1 MKKTILIC
9 FMTLFSSVLLSAETE
24 RGQIS
29 YSGSRGDQ
37 NISLNTEVLKTEYR
51 WVQVAY
57 QQRVCRTETR
67 YRRECRQEAPR
78 RVCRT
83 VNKPQC
89 RIERQCRRDR
99 NGNQVCHRVRVCRDR
114 QVRVCR
120 DEPGRRV
127 CRQVPYQER
136 VCRMETRYRQERR
149 AYQVVDSRTN
159 ANLRF
164 SFTPV
169 GDSSGIRTEIDA
181 VLNREFLSIQTEDF
195 SSPKR
200 ALVFN
205 LNEDSRRSGRDL
217 ILNKTYSIKLKKA
230 DDLFAPINQEISASE
245 INGGLVSF
253 TIGQVNFPENTEF
266 LLRVTS
272 GSVLMD
278 RMLTPSEFTLIKTQ
292 GLTLVSL
299 NLGLLLNAD
308 YSGRE
313 LGVELK
319 VRINQNLILNKT
331 QFSRFERA
339 REFSRIWH

>member
-1 MKKTILIC
+1 MKRTILIC
-9 FMTLFSSVLLSAETE
+9 FMTLFSSILLSAETE

-37 NISLNTEVLKTEYR
+37 SIALNTEVMKTEYR

-57 QQRVCRTETR
+57 QERICRTETR
-67 YRRECRQEAPR
+67 YRQECRQEPPR

-99 NGNQVCHRVRVCRDR
+99 NGNQVCRRVRVCRDR
-114 QVRVCR
+114 PVRVCR
-120 DEPGRRV
+120 DEPGRRI

-164 SFTPV
+164 NFTPI
-169 GDSSGIRTEIDA
+169 GDSSGIRTDLHA
-181 VLNREFLSIQTEDF
+181 VLNREFLSLQSEDF

-217 ILNKTYSIKLKKA
+217 FINKTYSIKLKKA

-245 INGGLVSF
+245 ITGGMISF
-253 TIGQVNFPENTEF
+253 TTGLISFPESTEF
-266 LLRVTS
+266 TLRVTN

-278 RMLTPSEFTLIKTQ
+278 RKLSQGEFLLARAGSQTQ
-292 GLTLVSL
+292 VNL
-299 NLGLLLNAD
+299 NLAALLNAD
-308 YSGRE
+308 YTGRE

-319 VRINQNLILNKT
+319 VRIPRNQILNSD
-331 QFSRFERA
+331 QFSRFEKA
-339 REFSRIWH
+339 REVSRIWH